1 MDASDKSDHIILSVW
16 VVNRHPE
23 NLRCTIVS
31 RFMFNASSAI
41 QIGIKSKTAGPTQE
55 FQSISIILLDMVT
68 PTTNIGSIF
77 GFAYFVI
84 IPELFALYSMNCCN
98 R

>member
-1 MDASDKSDHIILSVW
+1 MPLINQIILYYLYGW
-16 VVNRHPE
+16 LIGI
-23 NLRCTIVS
+23 LRIYDVPIVS

-41 QIGIKSKTAGPTQE
+41 QIGIKSKTAGPTQK